1 MSEPEELILEGAHFA
16 TRLARDAWARY
27 AAGQSPT
34 SVQLASVR
42 RRLELFLTALFGAAI
57 PIAALEPPPPV
68 TWLGR
73 LARGRADARRTP
85 PICAT
90 DGIRVYLAGTL
101 DLAGSRDETLR
112 MYRLLAVQQAAR
124 CARGSQRAFVRLRTP
139 VTRDLFMLAEAEAVD
154 RWVVEHAPG
163 FADDVN
169 RARSAALG
177 ARQTGRQ
184 RPLNDIERA
193 ARTLL
198 AAKAG
203 VATLELPPG
212 AVADAVA
219 AWAECSAPSYLDG
232 SNYEPIAPV
241 LYWGQVLDATA
252 LCASPWHSS
261 GSKPADCPPRPPRVA
276 EMRRRPRSRQAED
289 DEDDQGSGTWVI
301 RADEPQESVED
312 AFGLQRPADRD
323 QHADPDGL
331 ADSLSD
337 LPAARVVRTPEPPRE
352 VLRSG
357 DSLRVAARADAAPVS
372 RTGIAYPE
380 WDYRTQHYRHH
391 GAIVRQPDPAA
402 GDVAWVHAMLAR
414 DARLVRRVRTR
425 FERLRPRP
433 VRLFRQPDG
442 ADIDVAAYVTG
453 AADRRAGVTADD
465 RLYVATRPARRELA
479 VALLLDVSA
488 STDAWVSPS
497 RRIVDVAKEAMLIVC
512 EALDALGDAY
522 ALFAFS
528 GESAEHV
535 AVPSLKGFSEPSSLL
550 VRRRIAALDANAYTR
565 LGAPI
570 RHVTAALC
578 RQRATSRLL
587 LLLSDGKP
595 NDVDLYEGRYGL
607 EDTRQA
613 VAEAHRQGVTVF
625 CLTIDREA
633 PSYAGRIFGRSG
645 FAVLHRPEQLPTVVV
660 EVLRQLVRM

>member
-73 LARGRADARRTP
+73 LARGRTDARRTP

-241 LYWGQVLDATA
+241 LYWGQFLDATGA
-252 LCASPWHSS
+252 LRIAVALVRQRTGQIARHGRRAWRRCAAALAP
-261 GSKPADCPPRPPRVA
+261 V
-276 EMRRRPRSRQAED
+276 RRRMMKMIRGRGHGSFARMSPRRALRMRSGCSVRQTATSTQTRTGSRILFQ
-289 DEDDQGSGTWVI
+289 T
-301 RADEPQESVED
+301 
-312 AFGLQRPADRD
+312 
-323 QHADPDGL
+323 
-331 ADSLSD
+331 
-337 LPAARVVRTPEPPRE
+337 LPAARVARTPEPPRE
-352 VLRSG
+352 VLPSG
-357 DSLRVAARADAAPVS
+357 DSLRVAARPDAAPVS

-442 ADIDVAAYVTG
+442 ADIDA
-453 AADRRAGVTADD
+453 RARCT
-465 RLYVATRPARRELA
+465 
-479 VALLLDVSA
+479 
-488 STDAWVSPS
+488 
-497 RRIVDVAKEAMLIVC
+497 
-512 EALDALGDAY
+512 
-522 ALFAFS
+522 
-528 GESAEHV
+528 
-535 AVPSLKGFSEPSSLL
+535 
-550 VRRRIAALDANAYTR
+550 
-565 LGAPI
+565 
-570 RHVTAALC
+570 
-578 RQRATSRLL
+578 
-587 LLLSDGKP
+587 
-595 NDVDLYEGRYGL
+595 
-607 EDTRQA
+607 
-613 VAEAHRQGVTVF
+613 
-625 CLTIDREA
+625 
-633 PSYAGRIFGRSG
+633 
-645 FAVLHRPEQLPTVVV
+645 
-660 EVLRQLVRM
+660 